1 MLISGRINA
10 MHNTCEYHDF
20 EFNAEVEIGSPF
32 EKSMTQVNHSQRSM
46 VSRDK
51 AGSRADRKRNHS
63 DSTSPNL
70 DELTPWERELLKRR
84 SNIIPKDGFIPN
96 SVIRKNLGYVR
107 PVTPT
112 IQRKDI
118 WTLKPVPEPDPRH
131 MPPGWGGRPL
141 EPEDTAMDIFEI
153 ARRYRLEHMES
164 DYSQEEDVKDE
175 DEIAEDKGVQ
185 LMPCMQNRNK
195 VTKKKRSKKK
205 SQGYESDESEEYEG
219 YSQQRRVSLLPPE
232 KDPKTAAPFTW
243 ADDDEAR
250 RSTLNPFQ
258 KLTAM
263 VRASSTLSNASSIRG
278 GYSKNSR
285 RSTPVTP
292 RYELKSKK
300 LEFGSRNDL
309 ETPDSM
315 RGVRKLTK
323 SGGAQSRERSKSFK
337 LTNMVVDEDSTNVRF
352 KDQSGKRGSMLGNG
366 DMDTIQKL
374 LEEDWFAD
382 MRGTPSFDSIM
393 QRLLTLLDTDDPEL
407 HAKICDYIL
416 DLHKDLGIPDMYLD
430 RIVHK
435 LSAQLGNS
443 PGKSNNLQTLKQ
455 IGGTRPDVL
464 ATLLPRLIDSNSDVR
479 DETAN
484 ILSELVGVNNKDDLL
499 QLMQDMGLKS
509 QYNSKEEEEEALKA
523 LAMRLDIPYRS
534 DSFNDWI
541 SNWVDESSS
550 LYYEDAE
557 LKAGDISKNW
567 DGRAVRVLPESLCI
581 TESSSRASNR
591 LRELTNIS
599 DKSLRLEKAESVISD
614 ITFDDTTPSELE
626 SQLTDGVA
634 DENRGLLRDRG
645 PVLMLDDNPFPLLD
659 DPDLHRPSFIENLV
673 QSYLEKQDTEIGIIG
688 EISEDEEDKAMAE
701 YEKSSKFK
709 EQVQKRR
716 SEGNM
721 EKFMEG
727 ADQWTPELGRKQGS
741 SMFDTN
747 RESQDE
753 IPPSA
758 TPRKSNNIRNSMSDE
773 EEEEYDGFNPKDPA
787 MYNYYKKRYPAY
799 IRPGSGRKLHDK
811 FGGVT
816 SKRMGQFNMD
826 GVIEPTDSGHHGDTA
841 DVAASISEVGEKV
854 ADTTLETMSTQDSG
868 IGREISE
875 VLSSKSGMETAV
887 IKKGHHRSKQDWH
900 KHSLSPVKSA
910 GSLCPS
916 GLSTPKGMDSDKV
929 SEEVHVLPE
938 PKRGRRKNWQRF
950 FKTPTAQERRRM
962 EMVKRDFDTGKVK
975 QSNGQA
981 VIQYIASDLPLLPG
995 EAGLRLLHTVRV
1007 GNKGPT
1013 IGYDGRHR
1021 VEPIPGKLMVQ
1032 TKNEDTGK
1040 SNFGILQMQWT
1051 TGVPVATSH
1060 DNYLQHRQM
1069 ASGQSE
1075 RSPSECTRSCDT
1087 MTEKSYISA
1096 QSLPNLQ
1103 SVKQSKKKKKHVK
1116 KETKFILPRLYS
1128 RTTAHSHD
1136 YQWERPLPP
1145 PPAHKSSSQSSEV
1158 RRQHENYC
1166 KYYDLTKKK
1175 MQQYT
1180 SSNTKDLLLPEVV
1193 IRNAL
1198 GASPKLHKSLTK
1210 LSRGHSVLLP
1220 PITLNQLMRVAPT

>member
-1 MLISGRINA
+1 M
-10 MHNTCEYHDF
+10 
-20 EFNAEVEIGSPF
+20 
-32 EKSMTQVNHSQRSM
+32 
-46 VSRDK
+46 SRDK

-63 DSTSPNL
+63 ESTSPNL

-141 EPEDTAMDIFEI
+141 EPEDTAMDIFE
-153 ARRYRLEHMES
+153 
-164 DYSQEEDVKDE
+164 
-175 DEIAEDKGVQ
+175 
-185 LMPCMQNRNK
+185 
-195 VTKKKRSKKK
+195 
-205 SQGYESDESEEYEG
+205 
-219 YSQQRRVSLLPPE
+219 
-232 KDPKTAAPFTW
+232 TAAPFTW

-599 DKSLRLEKAESVISD
+599 DKS
-614 ITFDDTTPSELE
+614 
-626 SQLTDGVA
+626 
-634 DENRGLLRDRG
+634 
-645 PVLMLDDNPFPLLD
+645 
-659 DPDLHRPSFIENLV
+659 
-673 QSYLEKQDTEIGIIG
+673 Y
-688 EISEDEEDKAMAE
+688 
-701 YEKSSKFK
+701 
-709 EQVQKRR
+709 
-716 SEGNM
+716 
-721 EKFMEG
+721 
-727 ADQWTPELGRKQGS
+727 QWTPELGRKQGS

-758 TPRKSNNIRNSMSDE
+758 TPRKSNIRNSI
-773 EEEEYDGFNPKDPA
+773 FNPKDPA

-916 GLSTPKGMDSDKV
+916 GLSTPKGMDSDK
-929 SEEVHVLPE
+929 E
-938 PKRGRRKNWQRF
+938 NWQRF

-975 QSNGQA
+975 QNNGQA

-1180 SSNTKDLLLPEVV
+1180 SISRYLSNIDLLADLASTVQHKRLVATRGCHPKCSRRFTEV
-1193 IRNAL
+1193 
-1198 GASPKLHKSLTK
+1198 TQ
-1210 LSRGHSVLLP
+1210 VLDK
-1220 PITLNQLMRVAPT
+1220 VK